1 MAIQGYG
8 EVSERVQVDA
18 VAHKTG
24 LAKRT
29 IQKMAQRGEIPGA
42 AKLGS
47 TWTFDRIKLARW
59 IRNKERECQITSINA
74 VAYGMRG
81 FKWQVATSEN
91 PYRQEIAQRRK
102 GA

>member
-18 VAHKTG
+18 VVHKTG

-59 IRNKERECQITSINA
+59 IRNKERECQITSINET
-74 VAYGMRG
+74 AYGMRG
-81 FKWQVATSEN
+81 FKWVAGTSEN
-91 PYRQEIAQRRK
+91 PYLQGIAQRRR

>member
-1 MAIQGYG
+1 MTA
-8 EVSERVQVDA
+8 ERVQVDA
-18 VAHKTG
+18 VVHKTG

-29 IQKMAQRGEIPGA
+29 VQKMAQRGEIPGA

-59 IRNKERECQITSINA
+59 IRSKERECQITSINA
-74 VAYGMRG
+74 MAPGMHG
-81 FKWQVATSEN
+81 FRWEVGINDN
-91 PYRQEIAQRRK
+91 PYRQKIAQRRK

>member
-1 MAIQGYG
+1 MTA
-8 EVSERVQVDA
+8 ERVQVNA
-18 VAHKTG
+18 VVHKTG

-59 IRNKERECQITSINA
+59 IRNKERECQITSTNVTA
-74 VAYGMRG
+74 PGMRG
-81 FKWQVATSEN
+81 FRWEVGINDN
-91 PYRQEIAQRRK
+91 PYTRKIALRRK

>member
-1 MAIQGYG
+1 MTT
-8 EVSERVQVDA
+8 ERVQVDA
-18 VAHKTG
+18 VVQKTG

-29 IQKMAQRGEIPGA
+29 IQKMAQRGDIPGA

-81 FKWQVATSEN
+81 FKWQVGISEN
-91 PYRQEIAQRRK
+91 PYRQEIAQRRR